1 MLYFRFDFDKEN
13 FKGAEHK
20 SVLNGYEAEERVD
33 YLFDEKPEMLN
44 GYYLDT
50 YKDLKEKYFDNDEI
64 SEEEYDEKLEAL
76 KKEYIDD
83 ELTLDGA
90 SCFELNDE
98 GIDFSNR
105 YGYDDRPIITI
116 FEGKE
121 VGTGHDGEV
130 VAKCEKIIWQGNS
143 NEITDIFYDTDIQDK
158 VSEVLKLIK

>member
-1 MLYFRFDFDKEN
+1 MLYFRFDCEKEN

-20 SVLNGYEAEERVD
+20 SVAYGHSVNDVVD
-33 YLFDEKPEMLN
+33 NLFENEDETLN

-50 YKDLKEKYFDNDEI
+50 YRELKEKYFDNDEI
-64 SEEEYDEKLEAL
+64 SEEEYDEQLETL

-83 ELTLDGA
+83 ELTLNGA
-90 SCFELNDE
+90 SCFELNEE
-98 GIDFSNR
+98 GIEFSNN